1 MEKKL
6 DSLMASLSKSTTTT
20 SEPPPTPP
28 WHREAQDRVSKT
40 AEAEPDT
47 GEGRR
52 AKVAV
57 QIQELEAS
65 IKTMGAHE

>member
-6 DSLMASLSKSTTTT
+6 DSLMASLTKSTTST

-28 WHREAQDRVSKT
+28 WQREAQDRASKT

-47 GEGRR
+47 DEGRR
-52 AKVAV
+52 DKVAV